1 MRINPSLNIEYYPA
15 LYMNTDT
22 FLDLISNIYHL
33 SITAAVA
40 TTIVASIAVAVTI
53 NTRITIL
60 KLLEFSY

>member
-1 MRINPSLNIEYYPA
+1 
-15 LYMNTDT
+15 MNTNT

>member
-1 MRINPSLNIEYYPA
+1 
-15 LYMNTDT
+15 MNTDT

-33 SITAAVA
+33 LITAAVA
-40 TTIVASIAVAVTI
+40 TTIVASIAVAVAVAV

>member
-1 MRINPSLNIEYYPA
+1 VRINPSLNIEYYPA

-22 FLDLISNIYHL
+22 FLDLISNIYHR
-33 SITAAVA
+33 SITVTVA
-40 TTIVASIAVAVTI
+40 TTIIASITVAVVV